1 MSDTM
6 TVNTADYLKLC
17 KAVNVA
23 KKLNSFSLDAMYMSS
38 SIDPS
43 NSLSDNLSIL
53 VEALKKSAKYSQ
65 IFVWEKLCRL
75 DTVSGIRI
83 GDTLPVV
90 LGRLEPKL
98 DTSDIVILSGNR
110 FEENGFI
117 IEPIVHYGYI
127 VSAMIY
133 KISDLTQQEEAVIS
147 LAHKLISLNWCT
159 GILTSIAY
167 QSKEIENRDILHS
180 SSIDSLTGV
189 YNRNRLNE
197 DITSFKQLHIAII
210 DLNKFKYVNDTF
222 GHSAGDEVLKKLGEV
237 LMRHSVRE
245 VAPYRTGG
253 DEFAVLSN
261 DIDELRNYIDRV
273 KTDILK
279 ISIPLARK
287 GITNTQYITEYSI
300 SVSVGIVFNCES
312 YEAGAE
318 LADRLMYEAKNS
330 STEQIRCIE
339 TIYT

>member
-75 DTVSGIRI
+75 DPVSGIRI

-147 LAHKLISLNWCT
+147 LAHKLISLNWKWT
-159 GILTSIAY
+159 
-167 QSKEIENRDILHS
+167 
-180 SSIDSLTGV
+180 
-189 YNRNRLNE
+189 
-197 DITSFKQLHIAII
+197 
-210 DLNKFKYVNDTF
+210 
-222 GHSAGDEVLKKLGEV
+222 
-237 LMRHSVRE
+237 
-245 VAPYRTGG
+245 
-253 DEFAVLSN
+253 
-261 DIDELRNYIDRV
+261 
-273 KTDILK
+273 
-279 ISIPLARK
+279 ISCL
-287 GITNTQYITEYSI
+287 
-300 SVSVGIVFNCES
+300 
-312 YEAGAE
+312 
-318 LADRLMYEAKNS
+318 L
-330 STEQIRCIE
+330 
-339 TIYT
+339 